1 MHGAEAQS
9 SEIFTASKWRERDF
23 NMKVFQWLGRH
34 SGARIART
42 RKLCA
47 SPFPDSGFEALPRP
61 GTTWNIETIPATAGS
76 ERADPIAVKA
86 IRHPVS
92 ELHQRHRPGRD
103 IAGSEDREIAAIFT
117 GTPDRRQQPAV
128 ALGGILAA
136 GDEYRLGD
144 GVAGR
149 QEIFAEPPAPAVD
162 MHDAG
167 QRADHRQVRIGAGV
181 PAVAADKT
189 GALSGIVHVDG

>member
-1 MHGAEAQS
+1 MAWASFRGALSANPES
-9 SEIFTASKWRERDF
+9 LRVTISEFRVRGF
-23 NMKVFQWLGRH
+23 
-34 SGARIART
+34 
-42 RKLCA
+42 A
-47 SPFPDSGFEALPRP
+47 SPRNDVEYR
-61 GTTWNIETIPATAGS
+61 TIPATAGS

-86 IRHPVS
+86 VGHPVS
-92 ELHQRHRPGRD
+92 ELHQSDRPGLD

-128 ALGGILAA
+128 ALGGILAV

-149 QEIFAEPPAPAVD
+149 QEIFAAPRAPAVD